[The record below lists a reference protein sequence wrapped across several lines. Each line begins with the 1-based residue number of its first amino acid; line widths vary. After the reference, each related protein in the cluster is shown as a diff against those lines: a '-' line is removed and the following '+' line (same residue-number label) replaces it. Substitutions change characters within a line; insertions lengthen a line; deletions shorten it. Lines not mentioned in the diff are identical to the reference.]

1 MTTNF
6 VFFMIAYIISY
17 ALHSLITK
25 STSDIKTI
33 VWIFG
38 SSILWHDRMGKK
50 KFQFVL
56 SIRMSLGLKCNGFE
70 LPINFSFWLAN
81 WTNFCNVGLSILV
94 CCWPIVFYAQKNYI
108 LIYMNDCKAS
118 SAEFILIY
126 FIETKYISNIW
137 KILEILVV

>member
-38 SSILWHDRMGKK
+38 SSILWHDRMGIK

-56 SIRMSLGLKCNGFE
+56 SIRMSKGRKWNGFD
-70 LPINFSFWLAN
+70 LPVNFSFWLVN
-81 WTNFCNVGLSILV
+81 WTNSAMKAYRSLYVGDLSYV
-94 CCWPIVFYAQKNYI
+94 VPQKNYI
-108 LIYMNDCKAS
+108 SIYMNDCKAS

-126 FIETKYISNIW
+126 FIETKYISNI
-137 KILEILVV
+137 